1 MYTLEGP
8 TTALVI
14 IFIIAYAA
22 IALEHPL
29 KINKSG
35 SALVGAGLLW
45 TIYALSAGDAHLVSE
60 QLGESLM
67 GTAQIVFFLMGAMT
81 IVEVV
86 DAHNGFEVIT
96 TRIKTAKL
104 STLMWLVG
112 FVTFFLSSILDNL
125 TTTIVMISLM
135 RKLLAKRED
144 RLFFAGI
151 IVIAA
156 NAGGAWSP
164 IGDVTTTMLWIG
176 GQITSLAIIKSVL
189 LPSLVCLLVPLGI
202 VAYVLR
208 GQPVE
213 APGRV
218 SESGQLRTT
227 PFERNLMFFMGL
239 GILVAVPAFKTIT
252 HLPPFLGILFGLG
265 LLWVVGDLVHR
276 QKDDDAKEHLTLVH
290 ALTKIDMGSLVFFI
304 GILLAVATL
313 EHAHVLTALASWL
326 DQTVG
331 RQDVIVMIIGV
342 ASAIVDNVPLVAAAM
357 GMYSLAQYPPDHFFW
372 EFLAYCA
379 GTGGS
384 ILIIGSAA
392 GVAAM
397 GLEKIQFIW
406 YFKKIGSLAF
416 AGYLAG
422 AGTYLLQYQ
431 LSH

>member
-1 MYTLEGP
+1 ML
-8 TTALVI
+8 TAIAIV
-14 IFIIAYAA
+14 FVIAYAA

-29 KINKSG
+29 KVNKSA

-45 TIYALSAGDAHLVSE
+45 TIYALSMGDAQLVSE
-60 QLGESLM
+60 QLSESLM

-96 TRIKTAKL
+96 KRIRTSKL

-125 TTTIVMISLM
+125 TTTIVMVSLM
-135 RKLLAKRED
+135 RKLLAKHED

-156 NAGGAWSP
+156 NAGGAWTP

-176 GQITSLAIIKSVL
+176 GQITTIAIIKAL
-189 LPSLVCLLVPLGI
+189 FLPSMVSMLVPLGI
-202 VAYVLR
+202 TAYVLR
-208 GQPVE
+208 GRPVE
-213 APGRV
+213 GPTIV
-218 SESGQLRTT
+218 ETNDKHQTT
-227 PFERNLMFFMGL
+227 ELQRNLMFFLGL
-239 GILVAVPAFKTIT
+239 GILIAVPVFKTVT
-252 HLPPFLGILFGLG
+252 HLPPFMGILFGLG
-265 LLWVVGDLVHR
+265 ILWLVGDLIHR
-276 QKDDDAKEHLTLVH
+276 HTEDQFKEHLTLVR
-290 ALTKIDMGSLVFFI
+290 ALSRIDMSSIVFFI

-313 EHAHVLTALASWL
+313 EHTHILASLAKWL
-326 DQTVG
+326 DLNVG
-331 RQDVIVMIIGV
+331 RLDVIVLIIGLV
-342 ASAIVDNVPLVAAAM
+342 SAVVDNVPLVAASM
-357 GMYSLAQYPPDHFFW
+357 GMYDLAVYPPDHFLW

-397 GLEKIQFIW
+397 GLEKIHFFW
-406 YFKKIGSLAF
+406 YVRNISGLALV
-416 AGYLAG
+416 GYFAG
-422 AGTYLLQYQ
+422 AGVYLLEFWMFP
-431 LSH
+431 

>member
-1 MYTLEGP
+1 ML
-8 TTALVI
+8 TAIATV
-14 IFIIAYAA
+14 FVIAYAA

-29 KINKSG
+29 KVNKSA

-45 TIYALSAGDAHLVSE
+45 TIYALSMGDAHLVSE
-60 QLGESLM
+60 QLSESLM

-96 TRIKTAKL
+96 KRIRTSKL

-125 TTTIVMISLM
+125 TTTIVMVSLM
-135 RKLLAKRED
+135 RKLLANHED

-156 NAGGAWSP
+156 NAGGAWTP

-176 GQITSLAIIKSVL
+176 GQITTIAIIKAL
-189 LPSLVCLLVPLGI
+189 FLPSMVSMLVPLAI
-202 VAYVLR
+202 TAYVLR
-208 GQPVE
+208 GRPVE
-213 APGRV
+213 GPTIVETNHDR
-218 SESGQLRTT
+218 QTT
-227 PFERNLMFFMGL
+227 DFQRNLMFFLGL
-239 GILVAVPAFKTIT
+239 GILIAVPVFKTVT
-252 HLPPFLGILFGLG
+252 HLPPFMGILFGLG
-265 LLWVVGDLVHR
+265 ILWLVGDLIHR
-276 QKDDDAKEHLTLVH
+276 HTEDQFKEHLTLVR
-290 ALTKIDMGSLVFFI
+290 ALSRIDMGSIVFFI

-313 EHAHVLTALASWL
+313 EHTHILASLAKWL
-326 DQTVG
+326 DQSVG
-331 RQDVIVMIIGV
+331 RLDVIVLIIGLV
-342 ASAIVDNVPLVAAAM
+342 SAVVDNVPLVAASM
-357 GMYSLAQYPPDHFFW
+357 GMYDLAVYPPDHFLW

-397 GLEKIQFIW
+397 GLEKIHFFW
-406 YFKKIGSLAF
+406 YVRNISSLALVGYF
-416 AGYLAG
+416 AGA
-422 AGTYLLQYQ
+422 AFYLLEFW
-431 LSH
+431 LFP